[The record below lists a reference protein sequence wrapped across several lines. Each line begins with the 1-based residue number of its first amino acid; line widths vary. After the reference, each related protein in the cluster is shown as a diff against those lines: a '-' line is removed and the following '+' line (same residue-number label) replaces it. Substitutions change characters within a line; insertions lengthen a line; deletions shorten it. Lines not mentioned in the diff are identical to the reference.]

1 MAHLRF
7 VPFTALLAASL
18 GLGCASHAPPPPPS
32 VPMPPGSQP
41 DAAVTSPPP
50 GGESTPPTNPSPP
63 DAATGPI
70 GSAADASVPPT
81 PGEQP
86 PTPPAGDVLPAC
98 KRTVMVPNN
107 AALTPAVMA
116 ALPGDC
122 IILADG
128 DYTFPEI
135 TKTATE
141 AEPILIRAEHP
152 LMATVS
158 TGSIKF
164 TTSSFVI
171 VQGLTFKA
179 AGQFLFT
186 DSDNCRISRNKVQP
200 PGGGEWVEIVGKSH
214 HIRVDHN
221 ELGPR
226 HSVGNIIQIGGLG
239 MPGQVCQYTR
249 IDHNYFHDV
258 VFGGGNGWETIRAGY
273 SYLAPTKSFTIIE
286 YNLFLRAAGDPE
298 TISVKSSDNTVRYNT
313 LADSNGQLC
322 LRHGNRNQIY
332 GNYIINSMGMRVC
345 GADHKIYNNYFA
357 PKGGYGIFLEG
368 GDGDG
373 TDTPG
378 KQHYRVYR
386 PTVVNNTIIGG
397 GIEVGGSHPLTVVD
411 PVIANNLI
419 QGGGITQPGAMNP
432 KYEGNIVS
440 GGNLGRTDAEIKVAN
455 PMLTQMNGLWRLAAG
470 SPAIDASVGTYDFV
484 TEDIDG
490 QKRVKADVGADEV
503 STDPMLRSG
512 PLTEKDVGPASP

>member
-1 MAHLRF
+1 MGLLPRNAF
-7 VPFTALLAASL
+7 VLVAALLGGA
-18 GLGCASHAPPPPPS
+18 CASSAPPLPPVSPPPS
-32 VPMPPGSQP
+32 P
-41 DAAVTSPPP
+41 DAAVIGPPP
-50 GGESTPPTNPSPP
+50 GGEATPPPAGGAGGTAPV

-70 GSAADASVPPT
+70 GSQVDAASGPADAGLTGS
-81 PGEQP
+81 
-86 PTPPAGDVLPAC
+86 GDVLPAC
-98 KRTVMVPNN
+98 KREVQVPNN
-107 AALTPAVMA
+107 AALTPAVMG

-135 TKTATE
+135 MGKVATM
-141 AEPILIRAEHP
+141 AEPILIRAANP

-158 TGSIKF
+158 MGSIKF
-164 TTSSFVI
+164 TGSSFVI

-186 DSDNCRISRNKVQP
+186 DSDNCRITRNKVQP

-221 ELGPR
+221 EFGPR
-226 HSVGNIIQIGGLG
+226 HTVGNIIQIGGLG

-249 IDHNYFHDV
+249 LDHNFFHDV

-273 SYLAPTKSFTIIE
+273 SYLAPTKSFTVIE

-298 TISVKSSDNTVRYNT
+298 TISIKSSDNIVRYNV

-332 GNYIINSMGMRVC
+332 GNYIINSQGMRVC

-373 TDTPG
+373 TDVPG

-397 GIEVGGSHPLTVVD
+397 DIQVGGSHPLTVVD
-411 PVIANNLI
+411 PIIANNLV
-419 QGGGITQPGAMNP
+419 QGGGITAPGAQNP
-432 KYEGNIVS
+432 RYEGNIVS
-440 GGNLGRTDAEIKVAN
+440 AGNLGKTDAEIKVAN
-455 PMLTQMNGLWRLAAG
+455 PMLTQVNGIFRLAAG
-470 SPAIDASVGTYDFV
+470 SPAIDASLGTYDFV
-484 TEDIDG
+484 TDDIDG
-490 QKRVKADVGADEV
+490 QPRTKADVGADEL
-503 STDPMLRSG
+503 STAPMSRVG
-512 PLTEKDVGPASP
+512 PVTEKDVGPASP